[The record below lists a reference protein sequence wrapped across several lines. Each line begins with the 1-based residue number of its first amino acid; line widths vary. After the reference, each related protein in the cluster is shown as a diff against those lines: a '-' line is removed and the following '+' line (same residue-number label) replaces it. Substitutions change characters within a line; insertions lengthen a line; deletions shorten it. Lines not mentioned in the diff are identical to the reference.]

1 MFYCSLI
8 AIRHFSL
15 DFLIMNRSDAKCK
28 LCRRAGKKLFLKGE
42 RCFSAKC
49 AFAKKPYAPGQH
61 SRQGGP
67 LSEYGKQL
75 AQKQT
80 MKRFYGLSERQF
92 RKYFEN
98 AKNKE
103 GKFGNILIGSLET
116 RLDNLVY
123 RLGFSESRKQARQLV
138 GHGFLLVNDKPVDI
152 PSYSVKLGDKIGFRA
167 SRENRACVRSL
178 RERLENKKKDIPVW
192 VELDAKKLEGKLIS
206 VPGEAEVNPEADP
219 QAIVEF
225 YSR

>member
-1 MFYCSLI
+1 
-8 AIRHFSL
+8 
-15 DFLIMNRSDAKCK
+15 

-49 AFAKKPYAPGQH
+49 AFTKKPYAPGAH
-61 SRQGGP
+61 SKQGGP

-80 MKRFYGLSERQF
+80 MKRFYGLSEKQF
-92 RKYFEN
+92 RKYFN
-98 AKNKE
+98 SVKDKE
-103 GKFGNILIGSLET
+103 GRFADLLIGSLET
-116 RLDNLVY
+116 RLDNMVY

-138 GHGFLLVNDKPVDI
+138 GHGFFLVNDKPVNI
-152 PSYSVKLGDKIGFRA
+152 PSYSVKPDDKISFKP
-167 SRENRACVRSL
+167 SRESRTYVKSL
-178 RERLENKKKDIPVW
+178 RERLENKRKDIPVW
-192 VELDAKKLEGKLIS
+192 AALDAKKMEGKLIS
-206 VPGEAEVNPEADP
+206 VPGEAEVNPEANP